1 MDWSQFLTQAIQYLT
16 GGLVNTA
23 SAIGTGLSAYV
34 NGLLVDASGSTP
46 VMSAFASVIFIF
58 GGISLAFTLGR
69 WVMNFVSS
77 LGNRN
82 R

>member
-1 MDWSQFLTQAIQYLT
+1 MNWSTFLTEAIQLLT
-16 GGLVNTA
+16 GGLTTTA
-23 SAIGTGLSAYV
+23 SAIGSGLSSYV
-34 NGLLVDASGSTP
+34 NGLLVDASGTTP
-46 VMSAFASVIFIF
+46 AMSAFASVLFIF

-69 WVMNFVSS
+69 WVMNFVAS